1 MFIYYILGNTY
12 IYKEE
17 IKKLKLTNKGFKKWW
32 KYNKDFKSW
41 ELEVSNVFN
50 TKKFEDSVR
59 AFCKEY
65 TLELKRLENPRG
77 VTKSSKDF
85 YTPEVFFEYFHGEN
99 SML

>member
-1 MFIYYILGNTY
+1 MFIYYISGNTY

-17 IKKLKLTNKGFKKWW
+17 IKKLKPTNKGFKKWW

-50 TKKFEDSVR
+50 TKKFEDKVR

-65 TLELKRLENPRG
+65 TLELEIIENPRG
-77 VTKSSKDF
+77 VTKSIKDF
-85 YTPEVFFEYFHGEN
+85 DTSEAFFWYFHREN
-99 SML
+99 RM